1 MITTRDIKVFIF
13 SIFITTLCLALFN
26 NDPIKEAEAQGG
38 MPPMGAPGMAPPG
51 GDTYDLL
58 QAHITGAVANL
69 SLIHI
74 SEPIKEAEAQGG
86 MPPTGFLTG
95 PPGED
100 VDCSL
105 LTRGQHP
112 CYASKAHAATESAL
126 DEVLEKLDTLLAR

>member
-1 MITTRDIKVFIF
+1 MITTRDIKVCIF
-13 SIFITTLCLALFN
+13 SIFITTLCFSLFN
-26 NDPIKEAEAQGG
+26 N
-38 MPPMGAPGMAPPG
+38 
-51 GDTYDLL
+51 
-58 QAHITGAVANL
+58 N
-69 SLIHI
+69 
-74 SEPIKEAEAQGG
+74 PIKEAEAQGG